1 MATRYFSSE
10 FMGHS
15 TAEDMVE
22 VFHKSTESLSYKNL
36 VQLSMDG
43 PNVNLKF
50 HKPIQT
56 EMENDVN
63 TVLLNMGSCG
73 LHILHGAFKKGAD
86 AAQWN
91 LDQFLSS
98 AYWLLKDSLARRQD
112 YANAIGQNS
121 AKLDG

>member
-22 VFHKSTESLSYKNL
+22 VFHKSTEGLGYKNL

-63 TVLLNMGSCG
+63 TVLLNVAYIFCMG
-73 LHILHGAFKKGAD
+73 
-86 AAQWN
+86 
-91 LDQFLSS
+91 
-98 AYWLLKDSLARRQD
+98 LLKRVQMPP
-112 YANAIGQNS
+112 NGI
-121 AKLDG
+121 